1 MLFPTYSGCTRT
13 ALKKLPLGLSYPNKL
28 CFFSLMDKRVEPK
41 LKKLNPPKQKLQLH
55 FHHARASSL
64 PFPPNTEFIC
74 YQNATPHTWTIEQ
87 PSGLFLW
94 SYDPPFLESPK
105 RLLHNVWVVLQ
116 LVLRF
121 FCLFAEE
128 HAVDG
133 ARHVFLAWRSAGP
146 PWKPSP
152 PASPTRLPGTT
163 RRIISLIG
171 VQYSNPVLPKSVR
184 CENMLEVWR
193 PWCWLPTPN
202 LQHIGWFYQIEL
214 GYYMVLPC

>member
-1 MLFPTYSGCTRT
+1 MLKFSVQHQ
-13 ALKKLPLGLSYPNKL
+13 KLPLGLSYPNKL

-94 SYDPPFLESPK
+94 SYDPPFLESP
-105 RLLHNVWVVLQ
+105 Q
-116 LVLRF
+116 TTPSQ
-121 FCLFAEE
+121 CL
-128 HAVDG
+128 G
-133 ARHVFLAWRSAGP
+133 R
-146 PWKPSP
+146 
-152 PASPTRLPGTT
+152 SPTRSSLLLPLCWGTCRWCGT
-163 RRIISLIG
+163 ACFPCLTECWSR
-171 VQYSNPVLPKSVR
+171 
-184 CENMLEVWR
+184 R

-214 GYYMVLPC
+214 GYYRVNSQN